1 MCGCEGGQNGPVR
14 PVGGLAMNIGLPKEV
29 KDNEYRAGLVPA
41 GVHELVADGN
51 AVWVQKGAGEAS
63 GFADQEFVAAGGRL
77 VDTADDVYVRSE
89 MIVKVKEP
97 IEQEYPL
104 LRKGQIV
111 FSYLHLAPLP
121 ELTRALLKAR
131 VAGMAYE
138 TIRDRLGTLPL
149 LTPMSEI
156 AGRMSIV
163 VGSYYLQ
170 KPLGGRGVLL
180 GGVPGVRPALV
191 VILGAGVVGINAT
204 KMAAGLGAQ
213 VLILDVDLNR
223 LRHLDDLFFGR
234 VETHLSS
241 PIYIADAV
249 RKADLL
255 IGAVLVRGASAPRLV
270 TRAMVATMQAGSVIV
285 DVSVDQGG
293 CVETTRPTSHSDP
306 VYTLDGVVHYCV
318 TNMPGAMPRTSTISL
333 TNATLPYVRKIAAH
347 GLKGA
352 IAEDPL
358 IKDGVNIYDGHITCR
373 PVAESQ
379 GLPYCELDD
388 LL

>member
-1 MCGCEGGQNGPVR
+1 
-14 PVGGLAMNIGLPKEV
+14 MNIGLPKEV
-29 KDNEYRAGLVPA
+29 KDSEYRVGLVPA
-41 GVHELVADGN
+41 GVHELVADGHT
-51 AVWVQKGAGEAS
+51 VWVEKGAGEGS
-63 GFADQEFVAAGGRL
+63 GFSDEEFAAAGGKIL
-77 VDTADDVYVRSE
+77 PTAAEVYARGE

-97 IEQEYPL
+97 IEAEYARL
-104 LRKGQIV
+104 SKGQIV
-111 FSYLHLAPLP
+111 FSYLHLAPMP
-121 ELTRALLKAR
+121 DLTRVLLEAR
-131 VAGMAYE
+131 VAGVAYE
-138 TIRDRLGTLPL
+138 TIRDGQGTLPL

-163 VGSYYLQ
+163 VGSYFLQ

-191 VILGAGVVGINAT
+191 VILGAGTVGINAT

-241 PIYIADAV
+241 PIYVADAV
-249 RKADLL
+249 KKADLL
-255 IGAVLVRGASAPRLV
+255 IGAVLVPGASAPRIV
-270 TRAMVATMQAGSVIV
+270 TRAMVATMQPGSVIV

-306 VYTLDGVVHYCV
+306 VYTVDGVVHYCV
-318 TNMPGAMPRTSTISL
+318 TNMPGAMPRTSTIAL
-333 TNATLPYVRKIAAH
+333 TNATLPYVRKIAAR

-358 IKDGVNIYDGHITCR
+358 IKDGVNTYAGHITCR

-379 GLPYCELDD
+379 GLPYRDLDD

>member
-1 MCGCEGGQNGPVR
+1 
-14 PVGGLAMNIGLPKEV
+14 MNIGLPKEV
-29 KDNEYRAGLVPA
+29 KDNEYRVGLVPA

-51 AVWVQKGAGEAS
+51 TVWVEKGAGVAS
-63 GFADQEFVAAGGRL
+63 GFPDEEFVAAGGRV
-77 VDTADDVYVRSE
+77 VDTAEDVYARSE

-97 IEQEYPL
+97 TEQEYPR

-121 ELTRALLKAR
+121 ELTRALLEAH
-131 VAGMAYE
+131 VAGVAYE
-138 TIRDRLGTLPL
+138 TIRDRQGGLPL

-191 VILGAGVVGINAT
+191 TILGGGVVGMNAT
-204 KMAAGLGAQ
+204 KMAMGLGAQ

-270 TRAMVATMQAGSVIV
+270 TRAMVATMQPGAVIV

-306 VYTLDGVVHYCV
+306 VYTVDGVVHYCV

-352 IAEDPL
+352 IAADPL
-358 IKDGVNIYDGHITCR
+358 IKDGVNTYDGHITCR

-379 GLPYCELDD
+379 GLPYRDLDEV
-388 LL
+388 L